1 MINIFFIIILAALL
15 LDYGLGALA
24 DFLNLKW
31 LSKELSPELE
41 GIYKPEDYRKSQD
54 YTRVQTRF
62 GLVTGTFNLL
72 LLLGFWFSGGFYYL
86 DTLVR
91 GLGFPEIVN
100 GLIYIGSLALGNDL
114 ITLPFEIWDTFVIEE
129 KFGFNRTTPGT
140 FVSDIFK
147 GLGLAAVI
155 GVPVLLGALTLF
167 QYGGSYA
174 WFYVWVASIIIGLVG
189 QLIVP
194 VWIMPLFNKFTPVES
209 GELKDALTR
218 YANSVGYNLG
228 GVYIIDSSKRS
239 TKTNAFF
246 TGFGKTKRI
255 ALFDT
260 LVARH
265 SVPELVDV
273 LAHEIGHYKKKH
285 VIQGTV
291 IGVLHSGFVL
301 FLLSVFLKSP
311 GLYLA
316 FRMEQQSIYA
326 GLLFFGLL
334 YTPMEFVIDIALQ
347 ALSRHNEY
355 EADRFAVETTEEP
368 EAMLTAL
375 KKLSAD
381 NLSNLTP
388 HPFYVFLNYSHP
400 PLLERLTAI
409 QKELKERK
417 VPRFP

>member
-1 MINIFFIIILAALL
+1 VIIAALL
-15 LDYGLGALA
+15 LDYGLGTIA
-24 DFLNLKW
+24 DLLNLKS
-31 LSKELSPELE
+31 LKKEVPPELE

-54 YTRVQTRF
+54 YTRVKTRF

-72 LLLGFWFSGGFYYL
+72 VLITFWFFGGFNYL

-91 GLGFPEIVN
+91 GLGFPSIVN
-100 GLIYIGSLALGNDL
+100 GLIYIAVLSFGNNL
-114 ITLPFEIWDTFVIEE
+114 IMLPFEIYDTFVTEE

-140 FVSDIFK
+140 FISDLFK
-147 GLGLAAVI
+147 GLGLAVI
-155 GVPVLLGALTLF
+155 IGAPLLTGILALF
-167 QYGGSYA
+167 QYGGIYA
-174 WFYVWVASIIIGLVG
+174 WLYIWAGSIIVSLAAQIV
-189 QLIVP
+189 VP
-194 VWIMPLFNKFTPVES
+194 VWIMPLFNKFTPIES
-209 GELKDALTR
+209 GELKDTLTR

-228 GVYIIDSSKRS
+228 GVYVIDSSKRS

-260 LVARH
+260 LIARH

-285 VIQGTV
+285 VLQGTA
-291 IGVLHSGFVL
+291 IGMIHSGFVL

-311 GLYLA
+311 GLFLA
-316 FRMEQQSIYA
+316 FRMEQSSIYT

-334 YTPMEFVIDIALQ
+334 YTPMEFVISIALQ

-368 EAMLTAL
+368 EAMLRAL

-400 PLLERLTAI
+400 PLLKRLNAI
-409 QKELKERK
+409 QKELKERP
-417 VPRFP
+417 VSRIS